1 MNGKK
6 LRAIRKRMGLSQAAM
21 GDCLRL
27 TGNSI
32 ARMER
37 DEVTITPSMEL
48 LIGYVA
54 REAGV
59 DPSHAKAGS
68 RAARAKKRAHGS
80 HTRHSAGKGRARPGS
95 DAVSSRIR

>member
-1 MNGKK
+1 MNGKQ
-6 LRAIRKRMGLSQAAM
+6 LRAFRKRMGLSQAAM

-59 DPSHAKAGS
+59 DSAHRRRS
-68 RAARAKKRAHGS
+68 RRAAKDKAAHGG
-80 HTRHSAGKGRARPGS
+80 HARHSAGQSGARPRGHALS
-95 DAVSSRIR
+95 PRRR